1 MVTQVPSLGEQLP
14 HAPENWSTVERIG
27 FRFCFVYF
35 ILYSFS
41 SQIINSIFF
50 AQLID
55 GPDYATSWP
64 LRLGILWVARNI
76 FRAKSELVYADTGS
90 GDKSFDWVL
99 AFCVLVIALLAT
111 AVWSVIDR
119 KRTSHPA
126 LSRWFQLFLRVALA
140 SQMFVYGFAKA
151 VPLQMYFPF
160 PFKFLEPLRDFSPM
174 GLLWSS
180 IGISPAYEIFTG
192 CLELAGGVLLI
203 FPRTVTLGALICLA
217 DMVQVFAL
225 NMTYDVC
232 VKLLSVHLI
241 VISLIL
247 LAPNLRQLFDLFF
260 RGYPAAIPPPKP
272 LFRSLRTNRIARI
285 VLAVLWC
292 WMIAA
297 NLLDVQ
303 RGWHEVGGGRPKS
316 ALAGIWVIEQLSI
329 DGQPQPLLATDAS
342 LWRRITFD
350 YPNWVHVQ
358 RMDDALTEYSA
369 SLDAQKNT
377 LALTTS
383 SDKNWRATFSYIR
396 PDEDDLILDGTVNA
410 HKQHIQLKRMNSS
423 QFLIT
428 SRGFHWIQDYPFNH

>member
-1 MVTQVPSLGEQLP
+1 MVAQVPSLCEQLP
-14 HAPENWSTVERIG
+14 NTPKNWSTINRIG

-55 GPDYATSWP
+55 VPDYATLWP
-64 LRLGILWVARNI
+64 LRLGILWVAKNI
-76 FRAKSELVYADTGS
+76 FRAQAELVYADTGS

-99 AFCVLVIALLAT
+99 AFCVLVIALIAT

-119 KRTSHPA
+119 KRTCYPI

-151 VPLQMYFPF
+151 VPLQIYFPF
-160 PFKFLEPLRDFSPM
+160 PFKFLEPLKDFSPM

-192 CLELAGGVLLI
+192 CLELAGGILLI

-232 VKLLSVHLI
+232 VKLLSIHLI

-247 LAPNLRQLFDLFF
+247 LAPNLGQLFDLFF
-260 RGYPAAIPPPKP
+260 RNHPAAIPPQEP
-272 LFRSLRTNRIARI
+272 LFRSLQTNRIARI
-285 VLAVLWC
+285 VLAALWS

-297 NLLDVQ
+297 NLLDVR

-316 ALAGIWVIEQLSI
+316 ALAGIWVIEELSI
-329 DGQPQPLLATDAS
+329 DGQSQPLLVTDAG

-358 RMDDALTEYSA
+358 RMDDMLTGYSA
-369 SLDAQKNT
+369 SLDTQKNT

-383 SDKNWRATFSYIR
+383 SDKTWRANFSYNR
-396 PDEDDLILDGTVNA
+396 LDEDDLILDGTVNA

-423 QFLIT
+423 QFPLT

>member
-1 MVTQVPSLGEQLP
+1 MVTQAPSLGERLP
-14 HAPENWSTVERIG
+14 HAPENWLIVERIG

-41 SQIINSIFF
+41 SQVINSIFF

-55 GPDYATSWP
+55 APDYATLWP
-64 LRLGILWVARNI
+64 MRLGVLWVARNI
-76 FRAKSELVYADTGS
+76 FRAKTELVYADTGS

-99 AFCVLVIALLAT
+99 AFCVLVIALLST

-119 KRTSHPA
+119 KRTSHPV

-160 PFKFLEPLRDFSPM
+160 PFKFLQPLRDFSPM

-180 IGISPAYEIFTG
+180 IGVVPAYEIFLG
-192 CLELAGGVLLI
+192 CLELAGGIFLI
-203 FPRTVTLGALICLA
+203 LPRTVTLGALICLA
-217 DMVQVFAL
+217 DMVQVLAL

-247 LAPNLRQLFDLFF
+247 LAPNMRQLFDLFF
-260 RGYPAAIPPPKP
+260 RSYPAAIPPPMP

-303 RGWHEVGGGRPKS
+303 RGWHEVGGGRPQS

-329 DGQPQPLLATDAS
+329 DGQPPPLLATDAS

-350 YPNWVHVQ
+350 YPNWVHIQ
-358 RMDDALTEYSA
+358 RMDDVLTGYSA

-423 QFLIT
+423 QFLVT

>member
-1 MVTQVPSLGEQLP
+1 MVAKVPSLGERLP
-14 HAPENWSTVERIG
+14 HTSENWSTVERIG
-27 FRFCFVYF
+27 FRFCFVYL

-55 GPDYATSWP
+55 VPEFATLWP
-64 LRLGILWVARNI
+64 LRLGILWVSKNI
-76 FRAKSELVYADTGS
+76 FRAQTDLVYADTGS

-99 AFCVLVIALLAT
+99 AFCVLMIALLAT
-111 AVWSVIDR
+111 AAWSVIDR
-119 KRTSHPA
+119 KRMSYPV
-126 LSRWFQLFLRVALA
+126 LSKWFQLFLRLALA

-151 VPLQMYFPF
+151 VPLQIYFPF

-180 IGISPAYEIFTG
+180 IGISPAYEVFTG

-203 FPRTVTLGALICLA
+203 FPRTVMLGALICFA
-217 DMVQVFAL
+217 DMVQVLAL

-232 VKLLSVHLI
+232 VKLLSIHLI
-241 VISLIL
+241 AISLIL
-247 LAPNLRQLFDLFF
+247 LSPNLHQLFDLFF
-260 RGYPAAIPPPKP
+260 RNRPAAIPPPES
-272 LFRSLRTNRIARI
+272 LFSSRRSNRTAHI

-292 WMIAA
+292 WMITA

-316 ALAGIWVIEQLSI
+316 ALAGIWVIEQISI
-329 DGQPQPLLATDAS
+329 DGQPQPLLATDVG
-342 LWRRITFD
+342 LWRRMTFD

-358 RMDDALTEYSA
+358 RMDDVLTGYSA

-383 SDKNWRATFSYIR
+383 SDKSWRASFSYNR
-396 PDEDDLILDGTVNA
+396 PDEDDLILDGIVNA
-410 HKQHIQLKRMNSS
+410 HKQHIKLKRMNTS
-423 QFLIT
+423 QFPVT

>member
-1 MVTQVPSLGEQLP
+1 MVTQAPSLGERLP
-14 HAPENWSTVERIG
+14 HAPENWLAVERIG

-41 SQIINSIFF
+41 SQVINSIFF

-55 GPDYATSWP
+55 APDYATLWP
-64 LRLGILWVARNI
+64 MRLGVLWVAKNI
-76 FRAKSELVYADTGS
+76 FRAKTELVYADTGS

-99 AFCVLVIALLAT
+99 AFCLLVIALLTT
-111 AVWSVIDR
+111 AVWSAVDR
-119 KRTSHPA
+119 KRTSHPE

-160 PFKFLEPLRDFSPM
+160 PFKFLQPLRDFSPM
-174 GLLWSS
+174 GLLWTS

-192 CLELAGGVLLI
+192 CLELAGGILLI

-232 VKLLSVHLI
+232 VKLLSIHLI

-247 LAPNLRQLFDLFF
+247 LAPNLRQRFDLFF
-260 RGYPAAIPPPKP
+260 RNHPAAIPPPEP
-272 LFRSLRTNRIARI
+272 LFRSQRRNRISGI
-285 VLAVLWC
+285 GLAVLWC

-303 RGWHEVGGGRPKS
+303 RGWHEVGGGRPQS

-329 DGQPQPLLATDAS
+329 DGQPQPLLDTDAS

-350 YPNWVHVQ
+350 YPNWVHIQ
-358 RMDDALTEYSA
+358 RMDDLLTGYSA